1 MEKTTNNVDFTAR
14 IEALKAK
21 GYDIKVIPEGSEI
34 DDSTATIKEIVG
46 YWEAVAEA
54 EQFEERCAKLIAA
67 GFDPLAQPP
76 ESWAVGKELTAYEK
90 CEYWWDLA
98 LELNR
103 LRDLDILRELEKER
117 ELESLKPR
125 IERLEAAGF
134 DINAKPVHPKLA
146 EQELTLE
153 QKVIY
158 WERVAANAT
167 FSEFMEDLKEE
178 EVQKRFRAQF
188 ELVHPGHTVTFE
200 ESGKPHYFRPDGTE
214 ITEGGQQ

>member
-1 MEKTTNNVDFTAR
+1 MEETTNNVDCTAR

-34 DDSTATIKEIVG
+34 DDSTATVKEIVG

-54 EQFEERCAKLIAA
+54 NQFEERCAKLIAA

-76 ESWAVGKELTAYEK
+76 ESWAEGKELTAYEK
-90 CEYWWDLA
+90 VEYWWDMA

-103 LRDLDILRELEKER
+103 LRDMDILRER
-117 ELESLKPR
+117 ELLKPR
-125 IERLEAAGF
+125 IDRLEAAGY
-134 DINAKPVHPKLA
+134 DINAKPIHPKLA

-158 WERVAANAT
+158 WETVAKRAT
-167 FSEFMEDLKEE
+167 FSEFMEDLREE
-178 EVQKRFRAQF
+178 AVQKRFRAQF